1 MEKLDLDIK
10 NYNLTDL
17 LNLFKVNH
25 NFTKKDLKKCREMA
39 LMTHPDKSNL
49 DKDVFL
55 FFLKAYKR
63 LEEIYKFRVKKQ
75 QNIYNVEYTND
86 MVTTVNESDKLLLKR
101 LHGKS
106 VREFNSWFNEM
117 FEKTKISDKEMDEG
131 YGEWF
136 SKEMEK
142 IDEVKSLSDF
152 DIYFDKKKEK
162 QKALIKYNG
171 IEDMEST
178 TSGYNLNRE
187 LEGRNKYKS
196 HIFSKLQYEDLK
208 VAHSETLIPVTY
220 RDFEKKEKYRN
231 LNELNTIR
239 KNQDVSPISLNDSNK
254 ILEDRQLKQDELAS
268 ITAYNLMKQQEEVD
282 KCNEEWWKYLKQ
294 LKN

>member
-1 MEKLDLDIK
+1 MENLDLDIK

-25 NFTKKDLKKCREMA
+25 NFTKEDLKKCREMA
-39 LMTHPDKSNL
+39 LMTHPDKSKL
-49 DKDVFL
+49 DKNVFL

-63 LEEIYKFRVKKQ
+63 LEEIFKFRVKKQ
-75 QNIYNVEYTND
+75 QNIYNVEYKND
-86 MVTTVNESDKLLLKR
+86 IETINDSDKILLKR

-106 VREFNSWFNEM
+106 VREFNTWFNDM
-117 FEKTKISDKEMDEG
+117 FEKTKVSDKETDKG

-136 SKEMEK
+136 SEEMDNIEQ
-142 IDEVKSLSDF
+142 VKSLSEF
-152 DIYFDKKKEK
+152 DGYFDKKKEK

-171 IEDMEST
+171 IEDMESNT
-178 TSGYNLNRE
+178 NGYNLNRE
-187 LEGRNKYKS
+187 LGGRSKYKS

-208 VAHSETLIPVTY
+208 VAHSETLVPVTY

-231 LNELNTIR
+231 INELNTIR
-239 KNQDVSPISLNDSNK
+239 KNQDISPISLNDSNK
-254 ILEDRQLKQDELAS
+254 ILENRQLKQDELAS
-268 ITAYNLMKQQEEVD
+268 ITAYNLMKQQEEVE

>member
-1 MEKLDLDIK
+1 MENLDLDIK

-63 LEEIYKFRVKKQ
+63 LEEIFKFRVKKQ
-75 QNIYNVEYTND
+75 QNIYNVEYKND
-86 MVTTVNESDKLLLKR
+86 IETINDSDKILLKR

-106 VREFNSWFNEM
+106 VREFNTWFNDM
-117 FEKTKISDKEMDEG
+117 FEKTKVSDKETDKG

-136 SKEMEK
+136 SEETDN
-142 IDEVKSLSDF
+142 IEHVKSLSEF
-152 DIYFDKKKEK
+152 DGYFDKKKEK

-171 IEDMEST
+171 IEDMESNT
-178 TSGYNLNRE
+178 NGYNLNRE
-187 LEGRNKYKS
+187 LGGRSKYKS

-208 VAHSETLIPVTY
+208 VAHSETLVPVTY

-231 LNELNTIR
+231 INELNTIR
-239 KNQDVSPISLNDSNK
+239 KNQDISPISLNDSNK

>member
-1 MEKLDLDIK
+1 
-10 NYNLTDL
+10 
-17 LNLFKVNH
+17 
-25 NFTKKDLKKCREMA
+25 
-39 LMTHPDKSNL
+39 
-49 DKDVFL
+49 
-55 FFLKAYKR
+55 
-63 LEEIYKFRVKKQ
+63 
-75 QNIYNVEYTND
+75 
-86 MVTTVNESDKLLLKR
+86 
-101 LHGKS
+101 
-106 VREFNSWFNEM
+106 
-117 FEKTKISDKEMDEG
+117 
-131 YGEWF
+131 
-136 SKEMEK
+136 
-142 IDEVKSLSDF
+142 
-152 DIYFDKKKEK
+152 
-162 QKALIKYNG
+162 
-171 IEDMEST
+171 MEST

-187 LEGRNKYKS
+187 LGGRSKYKS

-208 VAHSETLIPVTY
+208 VAHSETLVPVTY